1 MKRRTRLRRQRR
13 TWAAWVIVGAVAAA
27 TPALAHGTLETVSVA
42 VGGQA
47 ADFHSQEPTVSADG
61 RYVGFASLARNLP
74 GPLGHDW
81 NLFVRDR
88 KLRRTVPASVG
99 RGGEAQDGWSIGPSI
114 SADGRF
120 VAFTSSSSN
129 LVAGDRNEKIDVFV
143 RDLRRGTTRLVSLG
157 PGGRQANWA
166 SEHAVLSGDGR
177 YVAFYSG
184 ATNLVPHDRNE
195 KVDVFVHDLH
205 RSRTE
210 LASVAADGGQ
220 GDDASGY
227 PEEGLAIS
235 RNGRFVVFAS
245 GATNLVPGDDNE
257 AVDVFLRDRALG
269 TTELVSVGP
278 GGVRGNASSG
288 YVAMGLAVSPD
299 GRFVAFLSDATNLVR
314 GDSNGVPD
322 VFVRDRKANT
332 TTRVS
337 VGRSGVQANGGSGI
351 ADTTLGLSDD
361 GRFVAFSSVA
371 TNLVP
376 RDDGAW
382 SDVFVHDRLARRTIR
397 VSESRGGK
405 PGSGES
411 RQPALSADGRTVA
424 FVSSATNLLPGHPAA
439 SVPWD
444 QVLVRSPLR

>member
-1 MKRRTRLRRQRR
+1 M
-13 TWAAWVIVGAVAAA
+13 IVGAVAAA
-27 TPALAHGTLETVSVA
+27 TPAFAHGTLETVSVA

-47 ADFHSQEPTVSADG
+47 ADFHSREPTISADG
-61 RYVGFASLARNLP
+61 RYVAFASLARNLP
-74 GPLGHDW
+74 GPLGYDW

-88 KLRRTVPASVG
+88 KLRRTVPVSVG

-129 LVAGDRNEKIDVFV
+129 LVADDRNAKVDVFV

-157 PGGRQANWA
+157 PGGRQANWS

-227 PEEGLAIS
+227 AEEGLAMS

-257 AVDVFLRDRALG
+257 AVDVFLRDRARG

-278 GGVRGNASSG
+278 GGVQGNASSG

-337 VGRSGVQANGGSGI
+337 VGRRGAQANGGSGI

-405 PGSGES
+405 PGSGDS
-411 RQPALSADGRTVA
+411 RQAVLSADGRAVA
-424 FVSSATNLLPGHPAA
+424 FTSAAEDLQGGGSGNDAT
-439 SVPWD
+439 PWD
-444 QVLVRSPLR
+444 QVLVRVPLR